1 MEQAIEEVGEYKRA
15 TRDNDFRLDVFVKC
29 DECEGRGHH
38 VTYDG
43 PERSEDVECDYCNGS
58 SHQAI
63 YLSGRE
69 ALLIAIETSTTTI
82 AAELRAY
89 GLIAYASEYEAASD
103 AEKPMVA
110 ERIQYVLEAID
121 AVEKR
126 NKNQLFA
133 TEPLFELIAS
143 VANKT
148 QMKGAA

>member
-1 MEQAIEEVGEYKRA
+1 
-15 TRDNDFRLDVFVKC
+15 
-29 DECEGRGHH
+29 
-38 VTYDG
+38 
-43 PERSEDVECDYCNGS
+43 
-58 SHQAI
+58 
-63 YLSGRE
+63 
-69 ALLIAIETSTTTI
+69 
-82 AAELRAY
+82 
-89 GLIAYASEYEAASD
+89 
-103 AEKPMVA
+103 MVA

>member
-1 MEQAIEEVGEYKRA
+1 MDIKEVGQYGSA
-15 TRDNDFRLDVFVKC
+15 TKKDDFFLDVFVEC
-29 DECEGRGHH
+29 EACEGRGYH

-43 PERSEDVECDYCNGS
+43 PDRSENVECDYCNGS
-58 SHQAI
+58 SSQVI
-63 YLSGRE
+63 NLFGKE
-69 ALLIAIETSTTTI
+69 ALFTAIETNTTTI
-82 AAELRAY
+82 AAELRSY
-89 GLIAYASEYEAASD
+89 GLLAYASEYESASD